1 MRSTQM
7 NSMLSLFAIAFSLV
21 SLITSIAAIVMILAQ
36 RWSTHKIEW
45 KPLTIQDPSETSQN
59 SKEIDDEDGKTL
71 EEALNLQR
79 KGKKQKDQDPLSEIL
94 ETNNF

>member
-1 MRSTQM
+1 MINLIIPTLIVSTI
-7 NSMLSLFAIAFSLV
+7 AIV
-21 SLITSIAAIVMILAQ
+21 TSLIAIVLVLAQ

-45 KPLTIQDPSETSQN
+45 KPLQVQDPFLVSDKET
-59 SKEIDDEDGKTL
+59 KEIEEDDGKIL

-79 KGKKQKDQDPLSEIL
+79 KGKKQRDQDPLIDIL